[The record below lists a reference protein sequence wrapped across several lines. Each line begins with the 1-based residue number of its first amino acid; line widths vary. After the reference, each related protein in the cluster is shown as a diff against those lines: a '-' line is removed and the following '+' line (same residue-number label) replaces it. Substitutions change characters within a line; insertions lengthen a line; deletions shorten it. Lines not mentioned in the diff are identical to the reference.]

1 MIPLP
6 WLTDD
11 ELRAATHRR
20 RPLAQARALS
30 AIGVPFKRRP
40 DGTLLVGR
48 EAITSALSGAGSAR
62 PPPANGLIW
71 SRQT

>member
-1 MIPLP
+1 MNLLP
-6 WLTDD
+6 WLTDA
-11 ELRAATHRR
+11 ELREATHRR

-48 EAITSALSGAGSAR
+48 DAMASVLSGAGAHVASS
-62 PPPANGLIW
+62 NGLTW
-71 SRQT
+71 SKHA

>member
-1 MIPLP
+1 MNLLP

-48 EAITSALSGAGSAR
+48 DAMASVLSGAGAHVASS
-62 PPPANGLIW
+62 NGLTW
-71 SRQT
+71 SKQA